1 MIVKRHT
8 FGSFIPL
15 HGFFY
20 ISHGSTPKY
29 IFRLQR
35 YSCQFVV
42 IKVKELAS
50 ILLFMDNKS

>member
-1 MIVKRHT
+1 MHSGPSSRCMA
-8 FGSFIPL
+8 FI
-15 HGFFY
+15 
-20 ISHGSTPKY
+20 ISHTEALPNLFFVFKE
-29 IFRLQR
+29 